1 MFKKFVKDYFTF
13 TSAERRGI
21 IILLAIILLV
31 LILRFVLPSFL
42 KQSAHQNSMFG
53 TEVRQWLDAVAANDT
68 IQEDSHRNINTE
80 AVPLM
85 LSDFNPN
92 IISADEIEN
101 LGVTNVARKAW
112 INYRAKGGKF
122 CRKEDLK
129 RIYGLDSVTF
139 QRLKPYITIDTFSG
153 VHHAGTSAFAGNT
166 LLVELNNATPAEFE
180 YLRGIGPVF
189 AQRICKY
196 RNLLG
201 GFASIGQL
209 TEVYGITDSLVKVN
223 EKMLTLDKSMIKKIN
238 VNKADFPA
246 LSRHP
251 YITAYE
257 AKAIIHYR
265 KTKGS
270 IDSLNE
276 LIINNLVND
285 SLMVKLADYLV
296 LNEL

>member
-21 IILLAIILLV
+21 IILLAIIILII
-31 LILRFVLPSFL
+31 ILRFILPSFL
-42 KQSAHQNSMFG
+42 KHSAHQKSTFDS
-53 TEVRQWLDAVAANDT
+53 EVRQWLEAVTANDT
-68 IQEDSHRNINTE
+68 IQENTHRNMSTE

-92 IISADEIEN
+92 IISADEIGN
-101 LGVTNVARKAW
+101 LGVNNAARKAW

-129 RIYGLDSVTF
+129 RIYGLDSVTYK
-139 QRLKPYITIDTFSG
+139 RLEPYIIIDTFSG
-153 VHHAGTSAFAGNT
+153 VHPLGTNAIAANN

-196 RNLLG
+196 RSLLG

-209 TEVYGITDSLVKVN
+209 TEVYGMTDSLVKFN
-223 EKMLTLDKSMIKKIN
+223 EKMLTLDKSRIKKIN
-238 VNKADFPA
+238 INKADFLA

-257 AKAIIHYR
+257 AKAILHYR
-265 KTKGS
+265 KNKGS

-276 LIINNLVND
+276 LIINNLIND
-285 SLMVKLADYLV
+285 SVMVKLADYLV
-296 LNEL
+296 LDEL

>member
-21 IILLAIILLV
+21 IILLAIII
-31 LILRFVLPSFL
+31 LIITLRFILPSFL
-42 KQSAHQNSMFG
+42 RQSARQKSTFD
-53 TEVRQWLDAVAANDT
+53 TEVRQWLKTVAANDP
-68 IQEDSHRNINTE
+68 IQEDLHRHMNAQ
-80 AVPLM
+80 AVPLV

-92 IISADEIEN
+92 IISADEIKN

-112 INYRAKGGKF
+112 INYRARGGKF
-122 CRKEDLK
+122 CTKEDLK
-129 RIYGLDSVTF
+129 KIYGLDSITYK
-139 QRLKPYITIDTFSG
+139 RLEPYIIIDTFSG
-153 VHHAGTSAFAGNT
+153 VKPLKTTAFSANH
-166 LLVELNNATPAEFE
+166 LLVELNSATPAEFE

-196 RNLLG
+196 RSLLG

-209 TEVYGITDSLVKVN
+209 TEVYGMTDSVVKVN
-223 EKMLTLDKSMIKKIN
+223 EKMLTLDKSRIRKIN
-238 VNKADFPA
+238 INKADFPA

-251 YITAYE
+251 YISAYE

-265 KTKGS
+265 ETKGS

-285 SLMVKLADYLV
+285 SVMVKLIDYLA
-296 LNEL
+296 LDEL